1 MSVRIAVSDPLPL
14 FRRGIIATLGEAGF
28 ELEDPEDLLAWTRE
42 DQRQVVILTLR
53 SPQDWAL
60 LARLHEDQ
68 PDVLVVAVLE
78 DASLPGYVQA
88 VLAGATAVLPRDA
101 PVETVRR
108 VFGAAVQGQSLLP
121 AEVVRALATPTQP
134 LGDHGDK
141 AAVQEI
147 GWLRELANG
156 ATVARLAGRAGYSER
171 AMYRLLRD
179 LYARLGVRNR
189 TEALMLAR
197 ERGWL

>member
-28 ELEDPEDLLAWTRE
+28 ELEDPDDLLTWIRE
-42 DQRQVVILTLR
+42 EQRRVVILTLR
-53 SPQDWAL
+53 SPHDWAL
-60 LARLHEDQ
+60 LARLREHR

-78 DASLPGYVQA
+78 DASVPGYVQA

-134 LGDHGDK
+134 LGDHGDE

-156 ATVARLAGRAGYSER
+156 ATVARVAGRAGYSER